1 MSLGGLTGA
10 GGGSIAGTTA
20 PPSQKQPDT
29 SGLISYARSGQPKTD
44 GGGHTAGRDKSLGD
58 APTSDTSGLDVP
70 TEKQSEQLRAF
81 DVVKGRPILAQ
92 RQQGDRQ
99 SGDASPL
106 GGIGEI
112 KLDGTKSSEPR
123 QKICADISGSDSPP
137 CVQVKG
143 GEKLSDED
151 KKAIAKAYHD
161 FIVKNDG
168 ADISQ
173 HGAVTYGFS
182 DEDTA
187 KVRVAS
193 QFIGANLPEG
203 WRNTRIHA
211 GPEGEVG
218 LSSGQAGTTEW
229 ARLEGDPP
237 EGEYIIKINM
247 DWGDHRTNPSGL
259 ARTMI
264 HESMHRRDNGG
275 WIFGHSDAHRQL
287 DANARAKL
295 QEYGLGG
302 GGCSPVGG
310 GFWGLIPP
318 DYPGCSK

>member
-1 MSLGGLTGA
+1 MPKA
-10 GGGSIAGTTA
+10 
-20 PPSQKQPDT
+20 D
-29 SGLISYARSGQPKTD
+29 SGVSISYAHGGSPRSDTPRPGANDDRPGASAASGND
-44 GGGHTAGRDKSLGD
+44 AGVD
-58 APTSDTSGLDVP
+58 APS
-70 TEKQSEQLRAF
+70 EEQSRKLQEF
-81 DVVKGRPILAQ
+81 DAMRGRPMLAQ
-92 RQQGDRQ
+92 RQHDDGQ
-99 SGDASPL
+99 SGNAKPSE
-106 GGIGEI
+106 GAKKA
-112 KLDGTKSSEPR
+112 KLDGAQSSEPR
-123 QKICADISGSDSPP
+123 QKICADVSGAGDPP
-137 CVQVKG
+137 CVLVKG
-143 GEKLSDED
+143 GEKLSDDD

-211 GPEGEVG
+211 GPGGEVG
-218 LSSGQAGTTEW
+218 LPSGQAGRTDW
-229 ARLEGDPP
+229 QKLAGDPP
-237 EGEYIIKINM
+237 EETYIIKINM

-275 WIFGHSDAHRQL
+275 WIFGHNDAHRQL

-302 GGCSPVGG
+302 GGCLPVGG
-310 GFWGLIPP
+310 GFWGLIPH